1 MSFIYLHKKIIYKN
15 LLKSFI
21 YLLKKK
27 KFIKKKA
34 CFYKKGKNGFFVFFK
49 GCHEVPTYPAIR
61 RSNRT

>member
-1 MSFIYLHKKIIYKN
+1 MYFIYLHKKIIYKN

-21 YLLKKK
+21 YLLKKNLL
-27 KFIKKKA
+27 KKKHVVI
-34 CFYKKGKNGFFVFFK
+34 KRGKTVFIFFK